1 MREKA
6 TLFCRGLQRLLFCGL
21 LVSALIFAA
30 CNKTPGSQGSGYTVT
45 FSVEGSNG
53 TLTAQVGGKTI
64 PHSPIKGLSAG
75 SKVMFTATP
84 SSGYTVQQWTENKK
98 PVDGTNTSY
107 TLVVKDNS
115 SVTVQF
121 MKAEKSAPQPPN
133 DPSAPQPPASAVK
146 HKVTITD
153 ITNGSVTAT
162 PALPKDG
169 MVAKGSEIKFT
180 ANANEGYKI
189 NEWTVTGGTV
199 TGESA
204 AGTPTVTVKI
214 TADTTVSVS
223 FIEKDKPLTAY
234 KVNFSADTTK
244 GSLTATV
251 DGKFISSGD
260 PIISGKNV
268 MFTAAP
274 KDGYM
279 LTSWKVNDA
288 TVTGTDLTR
297 TIRIEKD
304 TTVSAVFEKYYTVTL
319 GNIEHGKLSVSPE
332 WKDGKVAENTV
343 LTFTATPDEGYEVDT
358 WTVSDGSFEAGTG
371 ADGQTEA
378 KLKVTKDVTVGV
390 SFKLK
395 TFKVTYSADSG
406 SAGLTLRAEYEGS
419 PGGGL
424 SSPVTVEY
432 GKTLFFTA
440 EYDLSISDKRTDWSI
455 TGSTPK
461 EGGKPGDKT
470 AKVTITKDT
479 EVMVKLVP
487 ISAAE
492 ILNRLSAP
500 PMETDKD
507 FSLTTQLGAQNI
519 TWTSDSDAIKIEND
533 KAFVTRDLVDQT
545 VKLTAALTQGSE
557 TATRSFDVTVKALKE
572 VNMPPDLTCK
582 FDNSNLT
589 IVRANGDGKA
599 RYMVTAIDTSQKTLT
614 AGLTAEWQIGSGSLK
629 TLEELERNE
638 KETPQKYVTT
648 RQRLAEKDV
657 LSVSIVKAAF
667 EQMELSDKDFFEKNK
682 DLFGDDKSYED
693 FITLPEAEQTTII
706 KASLEK
712 QRKAICDDVHL
723 SPTASW
729 QEILQKVMKA
739 IEHRYTFKARS
750 VLYTY
755 TLTKISDNKYTITI
769 ESKYDKGK
777 PWYAQKGSYKT
788 ANDGYILSI
797 DEQQPPPTLIIKTK
811 DDKKYQ
817 CSLSEVKNNGSF
829 TATNK
834 ADGNDKITVT
844 VDDSQKNGTLTGTIG
859 GSPYTASFKSVNME

>member
-288 TVTGTDLTR
+288 TVSETDLTR
-297 TIRIEKD
+297 TVRIEKD

-332 WKDGKVAENTV
+332 LKDSKVAENTV
-343 LTFTATPDEGYEVDT
+343 LTFTATPNEGYEVDT

-371 ADGQTEA
+371 ASGQTEA

-395 TFKVTYSADSG
+395 TFTVTYSVDSG
-406 SAGLTLRAEYEGS
+406 SSGLTLRAEYEGS
-419 PGGGL
+419 SGVGL

-440 EYDLSISDKRTDWSI
+440 EYDLLSIRDKRTDWSI
-455 TGSTPK
+455 TGSTAK
-461 EGGKPGDKT
+461 AGGQPGDKT
-470 AKVTITKDT
+470 ATVTITKDT

-487 ISAAE
+487 ISATD
-492 ILNRLSAP
+492 ILDKLPALP
-500 PMETDKD
+500 TETDKD

-519 TWTSDSDAIKIEND
+519 TWTSNSDAIKIEND
-533 KAFVTRDLVDQT
+533 KAVVTRDLVDQT
-545 VKLTAALTQGSE
+545 VKLTAALTQGTE
-557 TATRSFDVTVKALKE
+557 TARREFNVTVKAL
-572 VNMPPDLTCK
+572 T
-582 FDNSNLT
+582 T
-589 IVRANGDGKA
+589 IVVEPAGSEHRTFTYTFKDGELDVVRKGNGTTLGS
-599 RYMVTAIDTSQKTLT
+599 RYKVEVTPVKKTLK
-614 AGLTAEWQIGSGSLK
+614 ASLTAESKDGSSWN
-629 TLEELERNE
+629 TLEELKKHDKEELQIYITAIRQLMAKEKPTVADVREAFRRNDQTD
-638 KETPQKYVTT
+638 KEFV
-648 RQRLAEKDV
+648 DNN
-657 LSVSIVKAAF
+657 
-667 EQMELSDKDFFEKNK
+667 MN
-682 DLFGDDKSYED
+682 LFGGKDYTG
-693 FITLPEAEQTTII
+693 FMALGEAEQTKII
-706 KASLEK
+706 KETIKKEL
-712 QRKAICDDVHL
+712 
-723 SPTASW
+723 
-729 QEILQKVMKA
+729 EILQKEMEE
-739 IEHRYTFKARS
+739 IENRYTFKTRS

-755 TLTKISDNKYTITI
+755 ELSKISSGYTITI
-769 ESKYDKGK
+769 TSKYDTEK
-777 PWYAQKGSYKT
+777 PWYEQYGTYAT
-788 ANDGYILSI
+788 TNDEYILYI
-797 DEQQPPPTLIIKTK
+797 DDQQPPPVLIIKNK
-811 DDKKYQ
+811 DKEYQ
-817 CSLSEVKNNGSF
+817 CSLSEVKSNGSF

-834 ADGNDKITVT
+834 ADSSEITVT
-844 VDDSQKNGTLTGTIG
+844 VDDSKKDGTLKLTIG
-859 GSPYTASFKSVNME
+859 GTEYTASLKPEHIIKLES